1 MTHKFA
7 AALAIAASSLLGTVV
22 LSSAASASVVLFDDF
37 NADAQ
42 ILNWS
47 GDGVF
52 TSDSIGGAA
61 TDLIGTGFF
70 DFQPGNGNYVDL
82 DGSTGGGHDPA
93 GQLTSIISFGAGAY
107 TLTFDLAGNLRGA
120 PAATTEVY
128 LGTQLIAS
136 INRLS
141 SDVFALFSFSFT
153 SATGGNLIFTERGP
167 SNNQGNLL
175 DNVTLATRTVDAVP
189 EPSTWALLLMGL
201 GALAMAFR
209 RRAQA

>member
-1 MTHKFA
+1 MTAKLA
-7 AALAIAASSLLGTVV
+7 TAIATASSLLATVV
-22 LSSAASASVVLFDDF
+22 FASAASASVVLFDDF
-37 NADAQ
+37 NSDGQ
-42 ILNWS
+42 GLNWA
-47 GDGVF
+47 GDATF
-52 TSDSIGGAA
+52 TSDSIGGAS

-82 DGSTGGGHDPA
+82 DGSTGSGHDPA
-93 GQLTSIISFGAGAY
+93 GQLSSTSTFGPGAY

-120 PAATTEVY
+120 PARTTDVY

-141 SDVFALFSFSFT
+141 SDVFAFFSFSFT
-153 SATGGNLIFTERGP
+153 SGTGGKLIFTEHGP

-175 DNVTLATRTVDAVP
+175 DNVTLSTRAIDAVP

-201 GALAMAFR
+201 TALGMAFR
-209 RRAQA
+209 RRSRV